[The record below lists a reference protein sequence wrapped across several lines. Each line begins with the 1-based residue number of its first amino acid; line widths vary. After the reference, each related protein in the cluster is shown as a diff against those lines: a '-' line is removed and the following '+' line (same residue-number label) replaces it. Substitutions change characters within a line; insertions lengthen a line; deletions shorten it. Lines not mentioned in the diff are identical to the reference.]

1 MQWILPLPSR
11 VPALTGLALLILAL
25 PAAAQRPAPL
35 EPGKI
40 RVCADPDNMPSSN
53 DRLEGYENKL
63 AALIAKDLN
72 SKLEYV
78 WYPTRRGYFRILN
91 GMYCDLAVE
100 VPAPISPQP
109 GTLWVAGAGGA
120 DEVEGEESG

>member
-1 MQWILPLPSR
+1 MPWTAAHLTRI
-11 VPALTGLALLILAL
+11 PAVAGLALLAAAL
-25 PAAAQRPAPL
+25 PAKAQRPGPL
-35 EPGKI
+35 EPGRI

-53 DRLEGYENKL
+53 DKLEGYENKL
-63 AALIAKDLN
+63 AALIAKELN

-100 VPAPISPQP
+100 VPA
-109 GTLWVAGAGGA
+109 G
-120 DEVEGEESG
+120 